1 MSKPVKNL
9 ITKSYQERFGSADGL
24 VVIAYSG
31 IDAEQNNGMR
41 NDLADKGFKVTV
53 VKNTLAAKATVGT
66 PLEGLHEILDGSCAV
81 VYAADENS
89 SVVAAARTLIEAAKD
104 KKFIEIKGA
113 IMEGSIFQDAEA
125 VKALSKYPT
134 REEAIATVAGALLGP
149 AAMLSKTLTDQGG
162 QLSGALKG
170 GAGMVP
176 NLLKAIEEKG
186 GELKKSA

>member
-9 ITKSYQERFGSADGL
+9 IAKTYEQRFGSADGL

-31 IDAEQNNGMR
+31 IDADKNNEMR
-41 NDLADKGFKVTV
+41 STLSEKGYKVTV
-53 VKNTLAAKATVGT
+53 VKNTLAAKATAGT
-66 PLEGLHEILDGSCAV
+66 PLEGLTEVLDGSCAV
-81 VYAADENS
+81 VYAADENA
-89 SVVAAARTLIEAAKD
+89 SVVGAARTLIEEAKAHD
-104 KKFIEIKGA
+104 FIEIKGA
-113 IMEGSIFQDAEA
+113 VMEGSIFQDAEA

-149 AAMLSKTLTDQGG
+149 ASTLSKTLTDQGG

-170 GAGMVP
+170 GAGKVP
-176 NLLKAIEEKG
+176 ALLKAIEEQG